1 MTLGGRAGSWALQAQ
16 DLEALGSVMET
27 FLAESKARCALL
39 VDRTG
44 HSITAAGEMAAL
56 DQTAFA
62 SLAAADFAASDQL
75 ARLLGEQEFASLY
88 HAGESHSMYL
98 ADVGGQA
105 ILAALFDGGT
115 TLGLVRLRSKGVIP
129 RLSMVL
135 AEASK
140 RPAEP
145 QGLGVDDGWLS
156 AAADEID
163 RLFN

>member
-1 MTLGGRAGSWALQAQ
+1 MTGNGNWSLRAE
-16 DLEALGSVMET
+16 DLEALDSVIGT
-27 FLAESKARCALL
+27 FLAESKVRCALL

-44 HSITAAGEMAAL
+44 RSITGAGELREL
-56 DQTAFA
+56 DQTTFA

-88 HAGESHSMYL
+88 HAGERHSMYL

-115 TLGLVRLRSKGVIP
+115 TLGLVRLRSKAVVP
-129 RLSMVL
+129 RLSAVL
-135 AEASK
+135 AEMSA
-140 RPAEP
+140 RPAQP
-145 QGLGVDDGWLS
+145 VQALGVDDGWLS

>member
-1 MTLGGRAGSWALQAQ
+1 MTGGGTWSLRRE
-16 DLEALGSVMET
+16 DLEALDAVMAT
-27 FLAESKARCALL
+27 FLTESKARCALL

-44 HSITAAGEMAAL
+44 RAITAAGELAQL
-56 DQTAFA
+56 DQITFA

-88 HAGESHSMYL
+88 HAGERHSMYL

-105 ILAALFDGGT
+105 ILATLFDERT
-115 TLGLVRLRSKGVIP
+115 TLGLVRLRSRAAVP
-129 RLSMVL
+129 RLGTVL
-135 AEASK
+135 AEMSA
-140 RPAEP
+140 RPAESV
-145 QGLGVDDGWLS
+145 QALGVDDGWLS